1 MTRGSFITLE
11 GIEGSGKTT
20 QAAILAQALRSRG
33 RKVMVTREPGGTR
46 AGELVRAI
54 FLDRSISLEG
64 TAELLLVLADRA
76 QHVREKLRPALEG
89 GQIVISDRYSDST
102 IAYQGYGRGL
112 DLKLVRELNRVASD
126 DVIPDLTI
134 LLDCDAETGL
144 LRTKTRA
151 ENAVRVADRFE
162 GELFEFHQRVREG
175 FRMIA
180 RDEPLRIVLL
190 DSARETNQVSA
201 DVLRLVLQRLSGRQ
215 CACAE

>member
-215 CACAE
+215 

>member
-162 GELFEFHQRVREG
+162 GELIEFHQRVREG

-215 CACAE
+215 

>member
-112 DLKLVRELNRVASD
+112 DLKLVRELNRVASG

-162 GELFEFHQRVREG
+162 GELIEFHQRVREG

-215 CACAE
+215 

>member
-1 MTRGSFITLE
+1 
-11 GIEGSGKTT
+11 
-20 QAAILAQALRSRG
+20 
-33 RKVMVTREPGGTR
+33 
-46 AGELVRAI
+46 
-54 FLDRSISLEG
+54 
-64 TAELLLVLADRA
+64 
-76 QHVREKLRPALEG
+76 
-89 GQIVISDRYSDST
+89 
-102 IAYQGYGRGL
+102 
-112 DLKLVRELNRVASD
+112 
-126 DVIPDLTI
+126 LTI

-201 DVLRLVLQRLSGRQ
+201 DVLRLVLQWLSGRQ
-215 CACAE
+215 